1 LRTVSL
7 IGHILVIAIG
17 FRMANVMKS
26 LGKLT
31 AELRHLP
38 HDIRPDISV

>member
-7 IGHILVIAIG
+7 IEHILVIAIVIG
-17 FRMANVMKS
+17 MVNVMKS